1 MQARSGVKRRLF
13 IHGDHACMPCQRPY
27 VECDEGRNAGIERRI
42 TKLFGGEPHVGAPG
56 LDGVHSIDID
66 LPAWPPPP
74 MLAPHSYLIFVKQ
87 AS

>member
-13 IHGDHACMPCQRPY
+13 IHGDHACMPCQRPR

-56 LDGVHSIDID
+56 LDGVAQHRHRSTSV
-66 LPAWPPPP
+66 AS
-74 MLAPHSYLIFVKQ
+74 AAYARSHSYLIFVKQ